1 MSYEEAFG
9 QAALG
14 QAPTATV
21 LGVSMQEQLG
31 TAALSWT
38 GLFMKWYLDISFSIF
53 YILFY
58 FFFYIYFIV
67 KLISIFWIIFK
78 YSVSQNSVSLTFAD
92 DLLVFFPLTV
102 PHEIS

>member
-14 QAPTATV
+14 QVPTATV

-38 GLFMKWYLDISFSIF
+38 GLLM
-53 YILFY
+53 
-58 FFFYIYFIV
+58 
-67 KLISIFWIIFK
+67 
-78 YSVSQNSVSLTFAD
+78 T
-92 DLLVFFPLTV
+92 
-102 PHEIS
+102 